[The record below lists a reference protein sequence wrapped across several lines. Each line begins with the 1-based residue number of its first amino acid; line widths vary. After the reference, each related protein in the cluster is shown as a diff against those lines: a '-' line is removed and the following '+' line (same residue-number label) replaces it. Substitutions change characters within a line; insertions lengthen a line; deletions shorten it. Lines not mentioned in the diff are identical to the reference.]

1 MSADASKNLYARK
14 VQHDFL
20 WRLRLTHPDRAE
32 VRVEWAGR
40 PVVFDP
46 VEVQRGDLVVL
57 TSAEPDRTRGTAA
70 AVAAGLAPDVVA
82 DPALLEHLKAQ
93 GALGSAS
100 CSGGTIDGL
109 TLRAVP
115 YPALTGVRPLPE
127 RLRAGALRPRAAL
140 DSLRARAGRPDVA
153 PRVWEL
159 TLPDGGRLV
168 HADLCLHRDTP
179 AAFFDS
185 VQALRGADWLLI
197 GCPYGES
204 DAVAAHAHRLGGKQ
218 VLVTELVNGE
228 RRARGLPC
236 EGVTLLRDRL
246 HAAGLA
252 AHVFA
257 TQASYRFE

>member
-1 MSADASKNLYARK
+1 MSAGEAAPGLYARK
-14 VQHDFL
+14 VQHDFH

-32 VRVEWAGR
+32 VRVEWKGR

-46 VEVQRGDLVVL
+46 VEVQPGDLVVL
-57 TSAEPDRTRGTAA
+57 TGADADRTRGTAA
-70 AVAAGLAPDVVA
+70 AVAAGVAPDVVA
-82 DPALLEHLKAQ
+82 DPALLEHLKGL
-93 GALGSAS
+93 GALGAAS

-109 TLRAVP
+109 TLRAIP
-115 YPALTGVRPLPE
+115 YPAPAARPLPQ
-127 RLRAGALRPRAAL
+127 RLRAGALRPRAAIE
-140 DSLRARAGRPDVA
+140 SLRARAGRPDVA

-179 AAFFDS
+179 AAFLDTLG
-185 VQALRGADWLLI
+185 AMAGADWVLI
-197 GCPYGES
+197 GCPYGEA
-204 DAVAAHAHRLGGKQ
+204 DAVAAHAHRLEGRQ

-246 HAAGLA
+246 HAAGLP